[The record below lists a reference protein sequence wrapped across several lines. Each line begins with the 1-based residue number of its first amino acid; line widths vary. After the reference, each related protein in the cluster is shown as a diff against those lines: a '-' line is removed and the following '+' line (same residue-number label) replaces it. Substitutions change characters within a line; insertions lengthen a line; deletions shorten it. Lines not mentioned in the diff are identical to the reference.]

1 MANSDILNFTEENI
15 VDEEI
20 ERFEFHEYESVN
32 KNLDTTGEIRIN
44 IEQQDLFTLPS
55 EAYILVEGRL
65 LKADGTSYTD
75 TDPVTLVNNGIM
87 YLFSQ
92 ISYQL
97 SNQDVETIFQPGQA
111 TTMLGYLKYPVEFQ
125 LGEGMNQLW
134 NRDTTAEA
142 DLVNNTGF
150 RNRQDYIIKQSKAD
164 KGTFSFC
171 IPLSHIFGFADDYNK
186 VLYGFKH
193 TLNLVRKADNDAIFR
208 LNDVAKG
215 AAAAGKVNL
224 TKLSLF
230 MPHVTPSVAASNTL
244 YKVIESKV
252 DVPLSFRS
260 RQCDTIAVPVS
271 NTFSWRLSAR
281 SSSERP
287 RYVIVGFQ
295 TNKDGDQE
303 KNPAVFDHCN
313 LKNMYVTLNSERYPA
328 VDYDLDFN
336 NNKFSRAFRDAAKL
350 DNRLYGVSDIIT
362 QPNLTALNYRYICP
376 LFVFDVSKQAERL
389 KSTVLDV
396 QIKATFNSNV
406 SAGTIAYAVVLSDK
420 LLRIKSD
427 GSRMNVVY

>member
-15 VDEEI
+15 VDEDI
-20 ERFEFHEYESVN
+20 ERFEFHEYKPVN
-32 KNLDTTGEIRIN
+32 KNLDTFGEIRIN

-75 TDPVTLVNNGIM
+75 TDAITLVNNGIM

-97 SNQDVETIFQPGQA
+97 SNQDVENIYQPGQS

-134 NRDTTAEA
+134 QRDTA
-142 DLVNNTGF
+142 DSTDPAVNTGF
-150 RNRQDYIIKQSKAD
+150 RNRQDYIIKQSTD

-171 IPLSHIFGFADDYNK
+171 IPLNHIFGFADDYNK

-193 TLNLVRKADNDAIFR
+193 TLTLVRKADNDAIIKASG
-208 LNDVAKG
+208 VT
-215 AAAAGKVNL
+215 AGKVNL
-224 TKLSLF
+224 TQLSLF

-252 DVPLSFRS
+252 DVPFSFRS
-260 RQCDTIAVPVS
+260 RQCDTIAVPIS

-287 RYVIVGFQ
+287 RYVIVVFQ
-295 TNKDGDQE
+295 TSKDGDQE
-303 KNPAVFDHCN
+303 KNPSVFNHCN
-313 LKNMYVTLNSERYPA
+313 LKNMYVTLNSERYPS

-336 NNKFSRAFRDAAKL
+336 NNKYSRAFKDAAKL
-350 DNRLYGVSDIIT
+350 DNRLYGVSDIIA
-362 QPNLTALNYRYICP
+362 QPNLTALNYKYICP
-376 LFVFDVSKQAERL
+376 LFVFDVSKQAEWL

-396 QIKATFNSNV
+396 QIKATFGSNV
-406 SAGTIAYAVVLSDK
+406 PAGTIAYAVVFSDK

>member
-15 VDEEI
+15 VDEDI

-65 LKADGTSYTD
+65 LKSDGTSYAETD
-75 TDPVTLVNNGIM
+75 NITLVNNGIM
-87 YLFSQ
+87 HLFSQ

-97 SNQDVETIFQPGQA
+97 SNQEVETIYQPGQA

-134 NRDTTAEA
+134 NRDTTDSSDPA
-142 DLVNNTGF
+142 VNTGF
-150 RNRQDYIIKQSKAD
+150 RNRQDYIIKQSIN

-171 IPLSHIFGFADDYNK
+171 IPLNHIFGFADDYNK

-193 TLNLVRKADNDAIFR
+193 TLTLVRKADNDAIIKASG
-208 LNDVAKG
+208 VT
-215 AAAAGKVNL
+215 AGKVNL

-281 SSSERP
+281 SGSERP

-295 TNKDGDQE
+295 TAKDGNQE
-303 KNPAVFDHCN
+303 ENPALFHHCN

-328 VDYDLDFN
+328 VDYDLDFP
-336 NNKFSRAFRDAAKL
+336 NNKYSRAFRDAAKL

-362 QPNLTALNYRYICP
+362 QPNLTALNYRHICP
-376 LFVFDVSKQAERL
+376 LFVFDVSKQSERL

-406 SAGTIAYAVVLSDK
+406 SAGTQAFAIVLSDK

>member
-15 VDEEI
+15 VDEDI

-65 LKADGTSYTD
+65 LKADGNSYAD
-75 TDPVTLVNNGIM
+75 ADNITLVNNGIM
-87 YLFSQ
+87 HLFSQ

-134 NRDTTAEA
+134 QRDTA
-142 DLVNNTGF
+142 DSTDPALNTGF
-150 RNRQDYIIKQSKAD
+150 RNRQNYIITQSDVA

-171 IPLSHIFGFADDYNK
+171 IPLNHIFGFADDYNK

-193 TLNLVRKADNDAIFR
+193 TLTLVRKADNDAIIR
-208 LNDVAKG
+208 AEG
-215 AAAAGKVNL
+215 ATAGKVNL

-260 RQCDTIAVPVS
+260 RQCDTTAVPVS

-295 TNKDGDQE
+295 TNKDGDQQ
-303 KNPAVFDHCN
+303 KNPSVFNHCN

-328 VDYDLDFN
+328 VDYDLDFP
-336 NNKFSRAFRDAAKL
+336 NNKYSRAFRDAAKF
-350 DNRLYGVSDIIT
+350 DNRLYGVSDIIA
-362 QPNLTALNYRYICP
+362 QPNLTALNYKSICP

-406 SAGTIAYAVVLSDK
+406 LAGTIAYAVVISDK

>member
-1 MANSDILNFTEENI
+1 MDALEP
-15 VDEEI
+15 
-20 ERFEFHEYESVN
+20 
-32 KNLDTTGEIRIN
+32 G
-44 IEQQDLFTLPS
+44 
-55 EAYILVEGRL
+55 
-65 LKADGTSYTD
+65 DGF
-75 TDPVTLVNNGIM
+75 GKM
-87 YLFSQ
+87 R
-92 ISYQL
+92 
-97 SNQDVETIFQPGQA
+97 
-111 TTMLGYLKYPVEFQ
+111 
-125 LGEGMNQLW
+125 W
-134 NRDTTAEA
+134 NRHIS
-142 DLVNNTGF
+142 LL
-150 RNRQDYIIKQSKAD
+150 YIIKQSTD

-171 IPLSHIFGFADDYNK
+171 IPLNHIFGFADDYNK

-193 TLNLVRKADNDAIFR
+193 TLTLNRKADDDAIIKASG
-208 LNDVAKG
+208 VT
-215 AAAAGKVNL
+215 AGKVNL

-230 MPHVTPSVAASNTL
+230 MPHVTPPVASSNTL

-252 DVPLSFRS
+252 DVPFSFRS
-260 RQCDTIAVPVS
+260 RECDTIAVPVS

-287 RYVIVGFQ
+287 RYVIAGFQ
-295 TNKDGDQE
+295 TSKDGDQE
-303 KNPAVFDHCN
+303 KNPAIFNHCN

-336 NNKFSRAFRDAAKL
+336 NNKYSRAFRDAAKL
-350 DNRLYGVSDIIT
+350 DNRLYGVSDIIA
-362 QPNLTALNYRYICP
+362 QPNLTALSYKYICP

-406 SAGTIAYAVVLSDK
+406 PENTQAFAIVLSDK

>member
-1 MANSDILNFTEENI
+1 MANSDILNFTEEVM

-20 ERFEFHEYESVN
+20 ERFEFHEYEPISTNLN
-32 KNLDTTGEIRIN
+32 KEGEIRIN

-55 EAYILVEGRL
+55 EAYLLVEGRL
-65 LKADGTSYTD
+65 TKADGTSYENA
-75 TDPVTLVNNGIM
+75 DPITLVNNGIM

-92 ISYQL
+92 ISYSL
-97 SNQDVETIFQPGQA
+97 SNQEVETIHDPGQS
-111 TTMLGYLKYPVEFQ
+111 TTMIGYLKYPVEFQ

-134 NRDTTAEA
+134 SRDTTATA
-142 DLVNNTGF
+142 DLTTNTGF
-150 RNRQDYIIKQSKAD
+150 KNRQTYIITESD
-164 KGTFSFC
+164 TKGTFSFC
-171 IPLSHIFGFADDYNK
+171 IPLKHIFGFCDDYDK

-193 TLNLVRKADNDAIFR
+193 TLTLNRRNDNEAIFKA
-208 LNDVAKG
+208 NT
-215 AAAAGKVNL
+215 AAAGKVDL
-224 TKLSLF
+224 SKLSLF
-230 MPHVTPSVAASNTL
+230 MPHVTPSVVTSNNL
-244 YKVIESKV
+244 YKIIESKV
-252 DVPLSFRS
+252 DVPFTFRS

-271 NTFSWRLSAR
+271 NTFSWRLRTRAST
-281 SSSERP
+281 ERP

-295 TNKDGDQE
+295 TDRDGDQQ

-328 VDYDLDFN
+328 VDYNLDFS
-336 NNKFSRAFRDAAKL
+336 NNKYSRAFRDASKF
-350 DNRLYGVSDIIT
+350 DNRLYGVSDIVA
-362 QPNLTALNYRYICP
+362 QPNLTAINYKTICP

-396 QIKATFNSNV
+396 QIKATFNANV
-406 SAGTIAYAVVLSDK
+406 PANTMAYAVVLSDK

>member
-1 MANSDILNFTEENI
+1 MANSDILNFTEEII

-20 ERFEFHEYESVN
+20 ERFEFHEYEPISTRLN
-32 KNLDTTGEIRIN
+32 KEGEIRIN

-55 EAYILVEGRL
+55 EAYLLVEGRL
-65 LKADGTSYTD
+65 LKADGTSYAD
-75 TDPVTLVNNGIM
+75 TDVVALVNNRIM
-87 YLFSQ
+87 YLFCQ
-92 ISYQL
+92 ISYYL
-97 SNQDVETIFQPGQA
+97 SNQEVETIHDPGQS

-134 NRDTTAEA
+134 QRDTTALA

-150 RNRQDYIIKQSKAD
+150 KNRQNYIITQSED

-171 IPLSHIFGFADDYNK
+171 IPLKHIFGFCDDYDK

-193 TLNLVRKADNDAIFR
+193 TLTLNRRGNDEAIFR
-208 LNDVAKG
+208 L
-215 AAAAGKVNL
+215 AATAAGKVEL
-224 TKLSLF
+224 RKLSLF
-230 MPHVTPSVAASNTL
+230 MPHVTPSVVARNNL

-252 DVPLSFRS
+252 DVPFSFRS
-260 RQCDTIAVPVS
+260 RHCDTVAVPVS

-281 SSSERP
+281 TSSERP

-295 TNKDGDQE
+295 TNKDGNQE
-303 KNPAVFDHCN
+303 LNPAVFYHCD

-328 VDYDLDFN
+328 VDYNLDFN
-336 NNKFSRAFRDAAKL
+336 NNKYSRAFRDAAKF
-350 DNRLYGVSDIIT
+350 DNRLYGVSDIIA

-376 LFVFDVSKQAERL
+376 IFVFDVSNQAERL

-396 QIKATFNSNV
+396 QIKATFNANV
-406 SAGTIAYAVVLSDK
+406 LAGAMAYAVVISNK

-427 GSRMNVVY
+427 GSRMNIVY

>member
-1 MANSDILNFTEENI
+1 MANSDILNFTEEII
-15 VDEEI
+15 VDEDI

-32 KNLDTTGEIRIN
+32 KNLNNTGEIRIS

-55 EAYILVEGRL
+55 EVYILAEGRL
-65 LKADGTSYTD
+65 TKSSDGTPYID
-75 TDPVTLVNNGIM
+75 TDAITLVNNGIM

-97 SNQDVETIFQPGQA
+97 SNQDVETIFEPGQA

-134 NRDTTAEA
+134 QRDTA
-142 DLVNNTGF
+142 DSTDPAVNTGF
-150 RNRQDYIIKQSKAD
+150 RSRQNYIIKQSTD

-171 IPLSHIFGFADDYNK
+171 IPLNHIFGFADDYNK

-193 TLNLVRKADNDAIFR
+193 TLTLNRKADNDAIIKASG
-208 LNDVAKG
+208 VT
-215 AAAAGKVNL
+215 AGKVNL

-252 DVPLSFRS
+252 DVPFSFKS

-271 NTFSWRLSAR
+271 NTFNWRLSAR

-287 RYVIVGFQ
+287 KYVIVGFQ
-295 TNKDGDQE
+295 TSKDGDQE
-303 KNPAVFDHCN
+303 KNPAIFNHCN

-328 VDYDLDFN
+328 VDYDLDFS
-336 NNKFSRAFRDAAKL
+336 NNKYSRAFRDAAKL
-350 DNRLYGVSDIIT
+350 DNRLYGVSDIIA
-362 QPNLTALNYRYICP
+362 QPNLTALNYKYICP

-396 QIKATFNSNV
+396 QIKATFGSNV
-406 SAGTIAYAVVLSDK
+406 PADTIAYAVVISDK

>member
-1 MANSDILNFTEENI
+1 MANSDILNFTEEII
-15 VDEEI
+15 VDEDI

-32 KNLDTTGEIRIN
+32 KNLNNTGEIRIN

-65 LKADGTSYTD
+65 TKTDGTSYID
-75 TDPVTLVNNGIM
+75 TDAITLVNNGIM

-97 SNQDVETIFQPGQA
+97 SNQDVETTYHPGQA
-111 TTMLGYLKYPVEFQ
+111 TAMLGYLKYPVEFQ

-134 NRDTTAEA
+134 QRDTA
-142 DLVNNTGF
+142 DSTDNAVNTGF
-150 RNRQDYIIKQSKAD
+150 RSRQDYIIKQSTD

-171 IPLSHIFGFADDYNK
+171 IPLNHIFGFADDYNK

-193 TLNLVRKADNDAIFR
+193 TLTLVRKDDNDAIIKASG
-208 LNDVAKG
+208 VI
-215 AAAAGKVNL
+215 AGKVNL

-260 RQCDTIAVPVS
+260 RQCDTSVVAVS
-271 NTFSWRLSAR
+271 NTFSWRLSAK
-281 SSSERP
+281 SSNERP

-295 TNKDGDQE
+295 TSKDGDQE
-303 KNPAVFDHCN
+303 KNPAIFNHCN
-313 LKNMYVTLNSERYPA
+313 LKNMYITLNSERYPA
-328 VDYDLDFN
+328 VDYDLDFT
-336 NNKFSRAFRDAAKL
+336 NNKYSRAFRDAAKL
-350 DNRLYGVSDIIT
+350 DNRLYGVSDIIA
-362 QPNLTALNYRYICP
+362 QPNLTALNYKYICP

-396 QIKATFNSNV
+396 QIKATFGSNV
-406 SAGTIAYAVVLSDK
+406 PADTHAFAIVLSDK

>member
-1 MANSDILNFTEENI
+1 MANSDILNFTEEII

-20 ERFEFHEYESVN
+20 ERFEFHEYEPISTSLN
-32 KNLDTTGEIRIN
+32 KEGEIRIN

-55 EAYILVEGRL
+55 EAYLLVEGRL
-65 LKADGTSYTD
+65 LKADGTSYAD
-75 TDPVTLVNNGIM
+75 TDAITLVNNGIM

-92 ISYQL
+92 ISYYL
-97 SNQDVETIFQPGQA
+97 SNQEVETIHDPGQS

-134 NRDTTAEA
+134 QRGTTALA

-150 RNRQDYIIKQSKAD
+150 KNRQNYIITQSEA

-171 IPLSHIFGFADDYNK
+171 IPLKHIFGFCDDYDK

-193 TLNLVRKADNDAIFR
+193 TLTLNRRGNDEAILKAT
-208 LNDVAKG
+208 G
-215 AAAAGKVNL
+215 TTAGKVEL
-224 TKLSLF
+224 SKLSLF
-230 MPHVTPSVAASNTL
+230 MPHVTPVVARNNL

-252 DVPLSFRS
+252 DVLFSFRS
-260 RQCDTIAVPVS
+260 RQCDTVAVPVS
-271 NTFSWRLSAR
+271 NTFSWKLSAR
-281 SSSERP
+281 TSSERP

-303 KNPAVFDHCN
+303 KNPAVFDHCD
-313 LKNMYVTLNSERYPA
+313 LKNMYVTLNSERHPA
-328 VDYDLDFN
+328 VDYNLDFN
-336 NNKFSRAFRDAAKL
+336 NNKYSRAFRDAAKF
-350 DNRLYGVSDIIT
+350 DNRLYGVSDIIA
-362 QPNLTALNYRYICP
+362 QPNLTALNYRYIFP
-376 LFVFDVSKQAERL
+376 IFVFDVSNQAERL

-396 QIKATFNSNV
+396 QIKATFNANV
-406 SAGTIAYAVVLSDK
+406 PAGTMAYAVVISDK

-427 GSRMNVVY
+427 GSRMNIVY

>member
-15 VDEEI
+15 VDEDI

-65 LKADGTSYTD
+65 LKADGTPYTD
-75 TDPVTLVNNGIM
+75 TDNITLVNNGIM
-87 YLFSQ
+87 HLFSQ

-134 NRDTTAEA
+134 QRDTA
-142 DLVNNTGF
+142 DSTDPAVNTGF
-150 RNRQDYIIKQSKAD
+150 RNRQDYIIKQSTD

-171 IPLSHIFGFADDYNK
+171 IPLNHIFGFADDYNK
-186 VLYGFKH
+186 ELYGFKH
-193 TLNLVRKADNDAIFR
+193 TLTLVRKADNDAIIKASG
-208 LNDVAKG
+208 VT
-215 AAAAGKVNL
+215 AGKVNL

-260 RQCDTIAVPVS
+260 RQCDTTAVAIS

-281 SSSERP
+281 TANERP

-295 TNKDGDQE
+295 TSKDGDQE
-303 KNPAVFDHCN
+303 KNPSVFNHCN

-336 NNKFSRAFRDAAKL
+336 NNKYSRAFRDAA
-350 DNRLYGVSDIIT
+350 
-362 QPNLTALNYRYICP
+362 
-376 LFVFDVSKQAERL
+376 
-389 KSTVLDV
+389 
-396 QIKATFNSNV
+396 
-406 SAGTIAYAVVLSDK
+406 
-420 LLRIKSD
+420 
-427 GSRMNVVY
+427 

>member
-1 MANSDILNFTEENI
+1 M
-15 VDEEI
+15 
-20 ERFEFHEYESVN
+20 
-32 KNLDTTGEIRIN
+32 
-44 IEQQDLFTLPS
+44 FTLPS

-65 LKADGTSYTD
+65 LKANGTSYED
-75 TDPVTLVNNGIM
+75 ADNITLVNNGIM
-87 YLFSQ
+87 HLFSQ

-134 NRDTTAEA
+134 NRDTSDSTDPAA
-142 DLVNNTGF
+142 NTGF
-150 RNRQDYIIKQSKAD
+150 KNRQNYIITQSDA

-171 IPLSHIFGFADDYNK
+171 IPLNHIFGFADDYNK

-193 TLNLVRKADNDAIFR
+193 TLTLVRKADNDAIIR
-208 LNDVAKG
+208 ASSVET
-215 AAAAGKVNL
+215 AGKVNL

-260 RQCDTIAVPVS
+260 RQCDTTAVPVS

-281 SSSERP
+281 TANERP

-295 TNKDGDQE
+295 TGKDGDQL
-303 KNPAVFDHCN
+303 KNPSVFNHCN

-336 NNKFSRAFRDAAKL
+336 NNKFSRAFRDASKF

-362 QPNLTALNYRYICP
+362 QPNLTALNYKSICP

-406 SAGTIAYAVVLSDK
+406 LAGTIAYAVIISDK

>member
-15 VDEEI
+15 VDEDI

-65 LKADGTSYTD
+65 LKADGTAYAD
-75 TDPVTLVNNGIM
+75 TDNITLVNNGIM
-87 YLFSQ
+87 HLFSQ

-134 NRDTTAEA
+134 QRDTA
-142 DLVNNTGF
+142 DLADPATNTGF
-150 RNRQDYIIKQSKAD
+150 RNRQDYIIKQCIID

-193 TLNLVRKADNDAIFR
+193 TLTLVRKADNDAIIKAS
-208 LNDVAKG
+208 VV
-215 AAAAGKVNL
+215 AAGKVNL

-252 DVPLSFRS
+252 DVPFSFRS

-295 TNKDGDQE
+295 TGKDGDQE
-303 KNPAVFDHCN
+303 KNPSAFNNCN

-328 VDYDLDFN
+328 VDYDLDFP
-336 NNKFSRAFRDAAKL
+336 NNKFSRAFRDAAKF
-350 DNRLYGVSDIIT
+350 DNRLYGVSDIIA
-362 QPNLTALNYRYICP
+362 QPNLTALNYKSICP

>member
-1 MANSDILNFTEENI
+1 MANSDILNFTEEII
-15 VDEEI
+15 VDEDI

-32 KNLDTTGEIRIN
+32 KILETPGEIRIN

-55 EAYILVEGRL
+55 EAYILVEGKL
-65 LKADGTSYTD
+65 VKTDGTRYID
-75 TDPVTLVNNGIM
+75 TDAITLVNNGIM

-97 SNQDVETIFQPGQA
+97 SNQDVETIFDPGQA

-125 LGEGMNQLW
+125 LGKGMNQLW
-134 NRDTTAEA
+134 QRDTTALA
-142 DLVNNTGF
+142 DLTSNTGF
-150 RNRQDYIIKQSKAD
+150 RNRQDDIIKQSAD

-171 IPLSHIFGFADDYNK
+171 IPLNHIFGFCDDYNK

-193 TLNLVRKADNDAIFR
+193 TLTLVRKSDNDAIFK
-208 LNDVAKG
+208 LTGVT
-215 AAAAGKVNL
+215 AGKVNL

-252 DVPLSFRS
+252 DVPFSFRS
-260 RQCDTIAVPVS
+260 RQYDTIAVPVS

-281 SSSERP
+281 TSSERP

-295 TNKDGDQE
+295 DNKDGDQE
-303 KNPAVFDHCN
+303 RNPAVFNHCN
-313 LKNMYVTLNSERYPA
+313 LKNIYVTLNSERYPA
-328 VDYDLDFN
+328 VDYDLDFS
-336 NNKFSRAFRDAAKL
+336 NNKYSRAFRDAAKF
-350 DNRLYGVSDIIT
+350 DNRLYGVSDIIA
-362 QPNLTALNYRYICP
+362 QPNLTALNYKSICP

-406 SAGTIAYAVVLSDK
+406 NAGKKAFAVILSDK

>member
-1 MANSDILNFTEENI
+1 MANSDILNFTEEVM

-20 ERFEFHEYESVN
+20 ERFEFHEYEPISTNLN
-32 KNLDTTGEIRIN
+32 KEGEIRIN

-55 EAYILVEGRL
+55 EAYLLVEGRL
-65 LKADGTSYTD
+65 TKADGTSYENAD
-75 TDPVTLVNNGIM
+75 AITLVNNGIM

-92 ISYQL
+92 ISYSL
-97 SNQDVETIFQPGQA
+97 SNQEVETIHDPGQS
-111 TTMLGYLKYPVEFQ
+111 TTMIGYLKYPVEFQ

-134 NRDTTAEA
+134 SRDTTANA
-142 DLVNNTGF
+142 DLINNTGF
-150 RNRQDYIIKQSKAD
+150 KNRQTYIITESD
-164 KGTFSFC
+164 TKGTFSFC
-171 IPLSHIFGFADDYNK
+171 IPLKHIFGFCDDYDK

-193 TLNLVRKADNDAIFR
+193 TLTLNRRNDNEAIFKA
-208 LNDVAKG
+208 NAPTV
-215 AAAAGKVNL
+215 GKVDL
-224 TKLSLF
+224 SKLSLF
-230 MPHVTPSVAASNTL
+230 MPHVTPSVVTSNNL
-244 YKVIESKV
+244 YKIIESKV
-252 DVPLSFRS
+252 DVPFTFRS

-271 NTFSWRLSAR
+271 NTFSWRLSTRA
-281 SSSERP
+281 STERP

-295 TNKDGDQE
+295 TDRDGDQQ

-328 VDYDLDFN
+328 VDYNLDFN
-336 NNKFSRAFRDAAKL
+336 NNKYSRAFRDASKF
-350 DNRLYGVSDIIT
+350 DNRLYGVSDIVA
-362 QPNLTALNYRYICP
+362 QPNLTAINYKTICP

-396 QIKATFNSNV
+396 QIKATFNANV
-406 SAGTIAYAVVLSDK
+406 PAGTMAYAVVLSDK

>member
-1 MANSDILNFTEENI
+1 MSNSDILNFTEEII

-20 ERFEFHEYESVN
+20 ERFEFHEYEPISTSLN
-32 KNLDTTGEIRIN
+32 KEGEIRIN

-55 EAYILVEGRL
+55 EAYLLVEGRL
-65 LKADGTSYTD
+65 LKADGTSYAD
-75 TDPVTLVNNGIM
+75 TDAITLVNNVIM

-92 ISYQL
+92 ISYYL
-97 SNQDVETIFQPGQA
+97 SNQEVETIHDPGQS

-125 LGEGMNQLW
+125 LGEGMNHLW
-134 NRDTTAEA
+134 QRDTTALA

-150 RNRQDYIIKQSKAD
+150 KNRQNYIITQSED

-171 IPLSHIFGFADDYNK
+171 IPLKHIFGFCDDYDK

-193 TLNLVRKADNDAIFR
+193 TLTLNRRGNDEAILKAI
-208 LNDVAKG
+208 G
-215 AAAAGKVNL
+215 ITAGKVEL
-224 TKLSLF
+224 SKLSLF
-230 MPHVTPSVAASNTL
+230 MPHVAPSVLARNNL

-252 DVPLSFRS
+252 DVPFSFRS
-260 RQCDTIAVPVS
+260 RQCDTVAVPAS
-271 NTFSWRLSAR
+271 NTFSWRLSPR
-281 SSSERP
+281 TSSERP

-303 KNPAVFDHCN
+303 KNPAVFDHCD

-328 VDYDLDFN
+328 VDYNLDFN
-336 NNKFSRAFRDAAKL
+336 NNKYSRAFRDAAKF
-350 DNRLYGVSDIIT
+350 DNRLYEVSDIIA

-376 LFVFDVSKQAERL
+376 IFVFDVSNQAERS

-396 QIKATFNSNV
+396 QIKATFNANV
-406 SAGTIAYAVVLSDK
+406 LAGTMAYAVVISDK
-420 LLRIKSD
+420 LLRIKSY
-427 GSRMNVVY
+427 GSRMNIVY